1 VGFDMFVYCWL
12 GRIQLFL
19 RTKIRFARLVLTDC
33 KDFAWLGQ
41 ET

>member
-1 VGFDMFVYCWL
+1 L

-19 RTKIRFARLVLTDC
+19 RTKIRITRLVLTDG
-33 KDFAWLGQ
+33 KDLAWLGQ